1 MSIVWLASY
10 PKSGNTW
17 FRALLTNYLQGGPS
31 ASINALVGAW
41 KANDRDLFN
50 ELVGLDSSELTA
62 DELLRHRL
70 AFHALLAEALPSPTF
85 MKVHEAFLPVPAP
98 RSAAA
103 SPDRWLFSGVEA
115 AVVYLVRN
123 PLDVAVS
130 YAHHRNRSID
140 DAIEQ
145 MNSPHAVENGQRGGL
160 GRLIPQPLATWSG
173 HVSSWLG
180 QHELPV
186 HVVKYEDLVA
196 APTAAFD
203 AALRFIERHYP
214 EFPADA
220 AAKGRM
226 PQNAKQ
232 RTAALATAVD
242 HAAFRHLQTQEAR
255 EGFYEKQPTAL
266 SFFRAGAVGDWREA
280 LTATQVHSLVE
291 AHGAVMAQ
299 LGYLAEAQAFL
310 ADAGANE

>member
-17 FRALLTNYLQGGPS
+17 FRALLTNYLQGGPP
-31 ASINALVGAW
+31 AFINALVGAW
-41 KANDRDLFN
+41 KANDRELFN
-50 ELVGLDSSELTA
+50 ELMGLDSSELTA
-62 DELLRHRL
+62 DELLRHRP
-70 AFHALLAEALPSPTF
+70 AFHVLLAEALPSPTF

-98 RSAAA
+98 RGAAA

-130 YAHHRNRSID
+130 YAHHRDRSID
-140 DAIEQ
+140 DAIEW
-145 MNSPHAVENGQRGGL
+145 MNNPHAVEGEMRGGL
-160 GRLIPQPLATWSG
+160 TRLIPQPLTTWSG

-180 QHELPV
+180 QHELRCMLSNTKIWSQHQPRLSTRPCASLN
-186 HVVKYEDLVA
+186 DIA
-196 APTAAFD
+196 QSSRP
-203 AALRFIERHYP
+203 
-214 EFPADA
+214 DA